1 MLDVVMW
8 ILVFVML
15 LVMMKMRMVL
25 MIYSD
30 TVGGGRLLLAAV
42 QCAAELCDVGGG
54 DIGRGDATVFYRYST
69 EHLTIWILS

>member
-1 MLDVVMW
+1 
-8 ILVFVML
+8 
-15 LVMMKMRMVL
+15 